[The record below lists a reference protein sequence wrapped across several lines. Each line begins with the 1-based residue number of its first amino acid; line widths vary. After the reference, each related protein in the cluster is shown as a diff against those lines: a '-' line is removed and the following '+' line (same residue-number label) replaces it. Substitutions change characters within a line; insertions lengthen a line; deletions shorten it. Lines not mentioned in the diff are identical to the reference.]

1 MHACVDFCLVFF
13 AHNFG
18 GVLTPKTPPSYG
30 LGPFVTPTDCLI
42 DLTDLGLVE
51 KKIVN
56 GLTGLFWIRF

>member
-1 MHACVDFCLVFF
+1 MPAWISVLYFF

-51 KKIVN
+51 KK
-56 GLTGLFWIRF
+56 LSTA